1 MIKPVTF
8 QGIFNF
14 KANLY
19 ALEVRSRFIDQ
30 SKANGYY
37 KGYGNELAATIIG
50 NTIRIG
56 TGAFVIQGRMSEVVT
71 PEVVSPTMT
80 NGYVGYVVARCETY
94 HTSDEENTTLVAYV
108 GTSLAAIPLTQED
121 IYQASADTTNK
132 VYEYPIYSFAISGSN
147 ITNLVKLIEVVG
159 DYERLKT
166 IVDNA
171 LAAAQSAVA
180 TANSANTKSDNAVS
194 VAGGANTKSDNAVAT
209 ANSANTK
216 SDNAVATANTAKNTA
231 DGAVVTINTQHAQ
244 MTAEIDALAEQIGE
258 RQGTT
263 ITLGGAAQSTYNG
276 DKILNEDDTINI
288 NGGVS

>member
-30 SKANGYY
+30 SKANGFY
-37 KGYGNELAATIIG
+37 KGYGNELAATVIG
-50 NTIRIG
+50 NTIQIG
-56 TGAFVIQGRMSEVVT
+56 TGAFVVQGRMSEVVT

-80 NGYVGYVVARCETY
+80 SGYVGYVVARCETY
-94 HTSDEENTTLVAYV
+94 HTSDEENTTFVARV

-121 IYQASADTTNK
+121 IYQAAADTTNK

-180 TANSANTKSDNAVS
+180 TANA
-194 VAGGANTKSDNAVAT
+194 ANTKSDNAVAT

-216 SDNAVATANTAKNTA
+216 SDNAFTTANTAKNTA
-231 DGAVVTINTQHAQ
+231 DGAVIIINTQHAQ

-263 ITLGGAAQSTYNG
+263 ITLDGVAQTTYVG
-276 DKILNEDDTINI
+276 DKIIHEDDTINI
-288 NGGVS
+288 NGGAS